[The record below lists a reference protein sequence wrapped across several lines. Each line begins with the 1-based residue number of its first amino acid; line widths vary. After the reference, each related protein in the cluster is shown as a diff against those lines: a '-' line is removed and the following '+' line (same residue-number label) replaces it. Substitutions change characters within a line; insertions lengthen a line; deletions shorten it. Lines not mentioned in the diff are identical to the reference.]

1 MACIDSSVV
10 RYCNSLIVDWL
21 SQIHGCEHIQF
32 LHLLGIDGDKQW
44 RAVVFLMRRVNS
56 LFVWMPRG
64 QLLDLDVPY
73 SCVSIL
79 IS

>member
-44 RAVVFLMRRVNS
+44 RAVVFS
-56 LFVWMPRG
+56 DAQG
-64 QLLDLDVPY
+64 QLFICMDATRPAA
-73 SCVSIL
+73 
-79 IS
+79 